1 MATSSGH
8 VTETSFPWPS
18 WPWSSPAR
26 AVSEKVQS
34 RYSSSPTSGVVHS
47 MSTTS
52 RIWSSPP
59 SSDVAVGPPQTST
72 RVSTVRGFSDDFG
85 IVESTSGSEIFS
97 GESERGYG
105 SSNGDFLEEL
115 IHSGSY
121 NGTGNGSNSSEL
133 FGGTFSN
140 FSGAS
145 PVGPVT
151 SSLFANYTTEFSID
165 VNISTN
171 SGDAAIAAGNSRSAF
186 SSLPDLLAEDELMAL
201 WNCTNCFL
209 LNYSGSSSSSI
220 SGSSSGLINGT
231 ISGRFGNGTD
241 RDLLLSR
248 AGGSGYGAT
257 GLDEDAEATIY
268 LIRVIATAII
278 LGIVILATV
287 IGNVF
292 VIAAILLERNLQ
304 SVANHLIL
312 SLAVADLLVACL
324 VMPLGA
330 VYEVSKEWRLGAD
343 LCDMWTSSDVLCC
356 TASILHL
363 VAIAL
368 DRYWAVTNI
377 DYAHQRTARRIGYM
391 IIVIWTLSVLVSI
404 APLLGWKDP
413 MWETRVYEDLQ
424 CIVSQ
429 DVGYQIFATAS
440 SFYVPLLVILFLYWR
455 IFLAARKRIRRRQQG
470 KTIVQLIPK
479 SLVTASQP
487 NTIGGPTANVVGGS
501 GGIAAAVVAVIGRP
515 LPTISE
521 TTTAFTNVSSANT
534 SPEKGSLGNG
544 IERDRIEVD
553 PPTADISMAYPSHSG
568 ACSTM
573 KPSIMKKKSQTAT
586 DSKRERKAAKTLA
599 IITGAFVC
607 CWLPF
612 FIIAILLP
620 TCTGCD
626 FSPIMISV
634 CLWLGYFNSTL
645 NPIIYTIF
653 SPEFRHAFKR
663 ILCGRRNSL
672 RRTRH
677 VRHMRVYSTIHNT
690 ESPEISQLPNASPRI
705 SQCRLSLDFGVRNK
719 THPHSLFTVLY
730 TNTHKK

>member
-1 MATSSGH
+1 MATARGR
-8 VTETSFPWPS
+8 VAGEETSFSWPS
-18 WPWSSPAR
+18 WPWTTTPVRTTVTEKVHRIATSTSASAAASHSTTTSSFAVTTASASVSSWSPSSGEDGGEEHR
-26 AVSEKVQS
+26 WGVSESGGDVLEYGGFGGGGGS
-34 RYSSSPTSGVVHS
+34 FLDEFVNDLNGSLSS
-47 MSTTS
+47 
-52 RIWSSPP
+52 
-59 SSDVAVGPPQTST
+59 
-72 RVSTVRGFSDDFG
+72 
-85 IVESTSGSEIFS
+85 
-97 GESERGYG
+97 
-105 SSNGDFLEEL
+105 
-115 IHSGSY
+115 
-121 NGTGNGSNSSEL
+121 SNSSNSSSGDL
-133 FGGTFSN
+133 LAGALSN
-140 FSGAS
+140 FSGS
-145 PVGPVT
+145 PLGSTARGLFT
-151 SSLFANYTTEFSID
+151 SGGGNYSTEFSINFNVSD
-165 VNISTN
+165 GE
-171 SGDAAIAAGNSRSAF
+171 SGTSSRLSFAH
-186 SSLPDLLAEDELMAL
+186 LPPDLLEEHELMAL

-209 LNYSGSSSSSI
+209 LNYSGSSSSS
-220 SGSSSGLINGT
+220 SSSVGLINGT
-231 ISGRFGNGTD
+231 VSTRFGNGTD
-241 RDLLLSR
+241 RDQLLD
-248 AGGSGYGAT
+248 GDSGFGLG
-257 GLDEDAEATIY
+257 GLDDPESTIF
-268 LIRVIATAII
+268 LIRMIATAVV

-368 DRYWAVTNI
+368 DRYWAVTDI

-413 MWETRVYEDLQ
+413 EWEARVYKDLQ

-455 IFLAARKRIRRRQQG
+455 IFLAARKRIRRRQQ
-470 KTIVQLIPK
+470 
-479 SLVTASQP
+479 VTAAQP
-487 NTIGGPTANVVGGS
+487 NNAIGGPTANVVGGS

-544 IERDRIEVD
+544 VERDRIEAD
-553 PPTADISMAYPSHSG
+553 PPTADFSTAYPSGPCPS
-568 ACSTM
+568 SSS
-573 KPSIMKKKSQTAT
+573 KPSIMKKKSQSAT

-620 TCTGCD
+620 TCTDCD
-626 FSPIMISV
+626 ISPLTMSV

-663 ILCGRRNSL
+663 ILCGRRHSL

-677 VRHMRVYSTIHNT
+677 MGVRHMR
-690 ESPEISQLPNASPRI
+690 
-705 SQCRLSLDFGVRNK
+705 
-719 THPHSLFTVLY
+719 
-730 TNTHKK
+730 

>member
-1 MATSSGH
+1 MGRL
-8 VTETSFPWPS
+8 TERAFSWPARPWPS
-18 WPWSSPAR
+18 SVRTVTEKIHRFSGRGGTSP
-26 AVSEKVQS
+26 STVQS
-34 RYSSSPTSGVVHS
+34 TVSTTTWAPSAANRDVTKTVGGFIGRGSNRFGGASSESEVDYGGTSSS
-47 MSTTS
+47 
-52 RIWSSPP
+52 SS
-59 SSDVAVGPPQTST
+59 SL
-72 RVSTVRGFSDDFG
+72 DDF
-85 IVESTSGSEIFS
+85 IYENNGSASSSSS
-97 GESERGYG
+97 GELF
-105 SSNGDFLEEL
+105 NG
-115 IHSGSY
+115 I
-121 NGTGNGSNSSEL
+121 
-133 FGGTFSN
+133 FSN
-140 FSGAS
+140 FSS
-145 PVGPVT
+145 TPVG
-151 SSLFANYTTEFSID
+151 SSSQSLLSNYTNEFGI
-165 VNISTN
+165 N
-171 SGDAAIAAGNSRSAF
+171 SNVSSSSGGSSDGGFGATGSSRLTF
-186 SSLPDLLAEDELMAL
+186 GSLPNLLEEDELMAL

-209 LNYSGSSSSSI
+209 LNYSGSSSSS
-220 SGSSSGLINGT
+220 SSSALINAT
-231 ISGRFGNGTD
+231 ISSRYVNGSD
-241 RDLLLSR
+241 RDTLLSGTEDS
-248 AGGSGYGAT
+248 GGM
-257 GLDEDAEATIY
+257 DDDAETTIY
-268 LIRVIATAII
+268 LIRVIATAIV

-330 VYEVSKEWRLGAD
+330 VYEVSNEWRLGAD

-368 DRYWAVTNI
+368 DRYWAVTDI

-413 MWETRVYEDLQ
+413 EWESRVYQDLQ

-455 IFLAARKRIRRRQQG
+455 IFLAARKRIRRRQQVNA
-470 KTIVQLIPK
+470 T
-479 SLVTASQP
+479 QP
-487 NTIGGPTANVVGGS
+487 NAIGGPTANVVGGS

-534 SPEKGSLGNG
+534 SPEKASFGNG
-544 IERDRIEVD
+544 IERDRIEAD
-553 PPTADISMAYPSHSG
+553 LPTADMSTAYPSQG
-568 ACSTM
+568 ASCSSV
-573 KPSIMKKKSQTAT
+573 KPSIMKKKSQAAT

-626 FSPIMISV
+626 ISPIVTSV

-663 ILCGRRNSL
+663 LLCGRRHTL

-677 VRHMRVYSTIHNT
+677 M
-690 ESPEISQLPNASPRI
+690 
-705 SQCRLSLDFGVRNK
+705 GVR
-719 THPHSLFTVLY
+719 VGGR
-730 TNTHKK
+730 

>member
-1 MATSSGH
+1 MSRLTEKSFSRPARPWPLPART
-8 VTETSFPWPS
+8 VTE
-18 WPWSSPAR
+18 
-26 AVSEKVQS
+26 KVYRHS
-34 RYSSSPTSGVVHS
+34 TGVSSS
-47 MSTTS
+47 
-52 RIWSSPP
+52 
-59 SSDVAVGPPQTST
+59 
-72 RVSTVRGFSDDFG
+72 
-85 IVESTSGSEIFS
+85 STSGSISSTAASSVIHSTATTASTSS
-97 GESERGYG
+97 GWRSFAAAGVDGFDGGGTNAPDSSSSSSSESEVDYG
-105 SSNGDFLEEL
+105 SSIGGSSFLDNFINENNDSSSNGEL
-115 IHSGSY
+115 F
-121 NGTGNGSNSSEL
+121 NGILSNFTGN
-133 FGGTFSN
+133 
-140 FSGAS
+140 
-145 PVGPVT
+145 PVGPT
-151 SSLFANYTTEFSID
+151 ATGSLFTNITTELSFN
-165 VNISTN
+165 VNGSS
-171 SGDAAIAAGNSRSAF
+171 SGIGSAAVAGSRLAF
-186 SSLPDLLAEDELMAL
+186 SSLPDLLEENELMAL

-209 LNYSGSSSSSI
+209 LNYSGSSSSS
-220 SGSSSGLINGT
+220 GSSSTLINAT
-231 ISGRFGNGTD
+231 NSSRYSNGTD
-241 RDLLLSR
+241 QDLLLL
-248 AGGSGYGAT
+248 GSGGGT
-257 GLDEDAEATIY
+257 DEDAETTIY
-268 LIRVIATAII
+268 LIRVIATAIV

-330 VYEVSKEWRLGAD
+330 VYEVSNEWRLGAD

-368 DRYWAVTNI
+368 DRYWAVTDI
-377 DYAHQRTARRIGYM
+377 DYAHARTARRIGYM

-413 MWETRVYEDLQ
+413 EWESRVYQDLQ

-455 IFLAARKRIRRRQQG
+455 IFLAARKRIRRRQQ
-470 KTIVQLIPK
+470 
-479 SLVTASQP
+479 VTASQQ
-487 NTIGGPTANVVGGS
+487 NAIGGSTANVVGGS

-534 SPEKGSLGNG
+534 SPEKASFGNG
-544 IERDRIEVD
+544 IERDRIEAD
-553 PPTADISMAYPSHSG
+553 PPTADISMAYPSTG
-568 ACSTM
+568 AASCSSA
-573 KPSIMKKKSQTAT
+573 KPSIMKKRSQAAT

-626 FSPIMISV
+626 ISPIVTSV

-663 ILCGRRNSL
+663 ILCGRRHSL
-672 RRTRH
+672 RRKRNMG
-677 VRHMRVYSTIHNT
+677 VRHMR
-690 ESPEISQLPNASPRI
+690 
-705 SQCRLSLDFGVRNK
+705 
-719 THPHSLFTVLY
+719 
-730 TNTHKK
+730 

>member
-1 MATSSGH
+1 MALTDGRH
-8 VTETSFPWPS
+8 PTNESFAWTAL
-18 WPWSSPAR
+18 PWSRST
-26 AVSEKVQS
+26 
-34 RYSSSPTSGVVHS
+34 SSPTSAASRVAYGLPITS
-47 MSTTS
+47 PADSSST
-52 RIWSSPP
+52 SSTGSTGRSALTVPYNLGDQ
-59 SSDVAVGPPQTST
+59 STAFTST
-72 RVSTVRGFSDDFG
+72 
-85 IVESTSGSEIFS
+85 
-97 GESERGYG
+97 
-105 SSNGDFLEEL
+105 
-115 IHSGSY
+115 
-121 NGTGNGSNSSEL
+121 
-133 FGGTFSN
+133 
-140 FSGAS
+140 S
-145 PVGPVT
+145 PVRSSLRSVT
-151 SSLFANYTTEFSID
+151 SSYYPAGGTTPSVDRADLLYSESIPAT
-165 VNISTN
+165 VTTTVTN
-171 SGDAAIAAGNSRSAF
+171 RPLSAF
-186 SSLPDLLAEDELMAL
+186 ASETTPGTDETELPSFATSASDTVQNLTQTFLSNYSSTIATDYGGSREDTGGDGGGVLANSSPAGSGLTAGGISGGLSLSLPDLLEEDELMAL

-209 LNYSGSSSSSI
+209 LNYGASGGGNNTTSRYYFP
-220 SGSSSGLINGT
+220 NGT
-231 ISGRFGNGTD
+231 GTG
-241 RDLLLSR
+241 RDLLLP
-248 AGGSGYGAT
+248 GGD
-257 GLDEDAEATIY
+257 LDEDAIASETTIY
-268 LIRVIATAII
+268 LIRVIATAIV

-368 DRYWAVTNI
+368 DRYWAVTDI

-391 IIVIWTLSVLVSI
+391 IIIIWTLSVLVSI

-413 MWETRVYEDLQ
+413 EWEARVYQDLQ

-470 KTIVQLIPK
+470 RTIVQLIPK
-479 SLVTASQP
+479 PLVNATQTAS
-487 NTIGGPTANVVGGS
+487 GGGMIANVAGGS

-544 IERDRIEVD
+544 IERDRIELD
-553 PPTADISMAYPSHSG
+553 PPTADISMAYPSGNQASCSSSSRPPG
-568 ACSTM
+568 ASLA
-573 KPSIMKKKSQTAT
+573 SKKKAQSST

-620 TCTGCD
+620 TCTSCD
-626 FSPIMISV
+626 ISPLVTSV

-663 ILCGRRNSL
+663 ILCGRRYSL
-672 RRTRH
+672 RRTRNLG
-677 VRHMRVYSTIHNT
+677 VRHMR
-690 ESPEISQLPNASPRI
+690 
-705 SQCRLSLDFGVRNK
+705 
-719 THPHSLFTVLY
+719 
-730 TNTHKK
+730 

>member
-1 MATSSGH
+1 MALTDGRRPTKESHAWTAWPWSTARDTARVTPSPTGSSTGIVSSSTTTTTITSYTASPPTVSFPAAFHSSSTSSSTPFGSTSPPSVRSRTRLTTVVDQLSSLVSST
-8 VTETSFPWPS
+8 VTDADDGTVGDLSTPVSYGTGNPIGTSFPATDTGS
-18 WPWSSPAR
+18 VHNLTQTLLSNYTTVTADYGGDISNGSA
-26 AVSEKVQS
+26 
-34 RYSSSPTSGVVHS
+34 YSSSPSA
-47 MSTTS
+47 MS
-52 RIWSSPP
+52 
-59 SSDVAVGPPQTST
+59 VGDRGST
-72 RVSTVRGFSDDFG
+72 
-85 IVESTSGSEIFS
+85 IP
-97 GESERGYG
+97 
-105 SSNGDFLEEL
+105 
-115 IHSGSY
+115 
-121 NGTGNGSNSSEL
+121 
-133 FGGTFSN
+133 GGL
-140 FSGAS
+140 
-145 PVGPVT
+145 
-151 SSLFANYTTEFSID
+151 SL
-165 VNISTN
+165 
-171 SGDAAIAAGNSRSAF
+171 
-186 SSLPDLLAEDELMAL
+186 SLPDLLEEDELMAL

-209 LNYSGSSSSSI
+209 LNYGSAGGVNST
-220 SGSSSGLINGT
+220 GKYYANGT
-231 ISGRFGNGTD
+231 VDPRDVLLPTD
-241 RDLLLSR
+241 D
-248 AGGSGYGAT
+248 
-257 GLDEDAEATIY
+257 DDALASETTIY
-268 LIRVIATAII
+268 LIRVIATAIV

-368 DRYWAVTNI
+368 DRYWAVTDI

-391 IIVIWTLSVLVSI
+391 IIIIWTLSVLVSI

-413 MWETRVYEDLQ
+413 EWETRVYQDLQ

-429 DVGYQIFATAS
+429 DIGYQIFATAS

-455 IFLAARKRIRRRQQG
+455 IFLAARKRIRRRQQ
-470 KTIVQLIPK
+470 
-479 SLVTASQP
+479 VTATQTAS
-487 NTIGGPTANVVGGS
+487 GGGMIANVAGGS

-544 IERDRIEVD
+544 IERDRIEID
-553 PPTADISMAYPSHSG
+553 PPTADISMAYPSGNQAS
-568 ACSTM
+568 CSSTR
-573 KPSIMKKKSQTAT
+573 PPGSAGLASRKKTQSST

-620 TCTGCD
+620 TCTTCNI
-626 FSPIMISV
+626 SPLITSV

-663 ILCGRRNSL
+663 ILCGRRYSL
-672 RRTRH
+672 RRTRNLG
-677 VRHMRVYSTIHNT
+677 VRHMR
-690 ESPEISQLPNASPRI
+690 
-705 SQCRLSLDFGVRNK
+705 
-719 THPHSLFTVLY
+719 
-730 TNTHKK
+730 

>member
-1 MATSSGH
+1 MAASTRGAGSAVGGRR
-8 VTETSFPWPS
+8 VTEASFTWPS
-18 WPWSSPAR
+18 WPWSS
-26 AVSEKVQS
+26 S
-34 RYSSSPTSGVVHS
+34 RTVTESSSGGVGSGS
-47 MSTTS
+47 SSTRDSGSTTT
-52 RIWSSPP
+52 SSWT
-59 SSDVAVGPPQTST
+59 SAATST
-72 RVSTVRGFSDDFG
+72 GSVTGGDRDALLDDDYDNTSFLDDLLRNDNG
-85 IVESTSGSEIFS
+85 SSSSSGSDLF
-97 GESERGYG
+97 
-105 SSNGDFLEEL
+105 
-115 IHSGSY
+115 
-121 NGTGNGSNSSEL
+121 TGL
-133 FGGTFSN
+133 LSN
-140 FSGAS
+140 FSGTTAS
-145 PVGPVT
+145 
-151 SSLFANYTTEFSID
+151 SAANYTTEFS
-165 VNISTN
+165 VNVNVS
-171 SGDAAIAAGNSRSAF
+171 SSVASVAAERSSRLSLGA
-186 SSLPDLLAEDELMAL
+186 LPDLLEEDELMAL

-209 LNYSGSSSSSI
+209 LNYGSSGGIGAGNGSNGLLNVTRNGTGGWDRDDWMFLRPNGSLSGSDF
-220 SGSSSGLINGT
+220 GSEN
-231 ISGRFGNGTD
+231 
-241 RDLLLSR
+241 
-248 AGGSGYGAT
+248 GSGG
-257 GLDEDAEATIY
+257 GMVFDGEDMETTIY
-268 LIRVIATAII
+268 LIRVIVTAVV

-368 DRYWAVTNI
+368 DRYWAVTDI

-413 MWETRVYEDLQ
+413 EWEARVYQDLQ

-429 DVGYQIFATAS
+429 DIGYQIFATAS

-455 IFLAARKRIRRRQQG
+455 IFLAARKRIRRRQQAAQTHPEPLAKASCMALTSIG
-470 KTIVQLIPK
+470 FRWK
-479 SLVTASQP
+479 VTASQP
-487 NTIGGPTANVVGGS
+487 NNAIGGPTANVVGGS

-544 IERDRIEVD
+544 LERDRIDVD
-553 PPTADISMAYPSHSG
+553 PPTADLSVAYPSGGGCGPGPS
-568 ACSTM
+568 SS
-573 KPSIMKKKSQTAT
+573 KPSIAKKKNQSAT

-620 TCTGCD
+620 TCTACD
-626 FSPIMISV
+626 ISPIAMSV

-663 ILCGRRNSL
+663 ILCGRKHSL
-672 RRTRH
+672 RRARN
-677 VRHMRVYSTIHNT
+677 VRHLR
-690 ESPEISQLPNASPRI
+690 
-705 SQCRLSLDFGVRNK
+705 
-719 THPHSLFTVLY
+719 
-730 TNTHKK
+730 